1 VTGNVVVGM
10 EHIIDK
16 GEPDSNFNRY
26 YGFIFEK
33 LNLNERILFELDNP
47 LVPDEF
53 RELKPDL

>member
-1 VTGNVVVGM
+1 M

-26 YGFIFEK
+26 NGFIFEN
-33 LNLNERILFELDNP
+33 LNLNERILFQLDNP

-53 RELKPDL
+53 RELKPDLDDL